1 MKTLILTIGSRGDVQ
16 PYVALGKGLQA
27 AGHNVT
33 ICTGNLFQEMVE
45 AHQLPFLPMDDE
57 MIRLTETP
65 EGKAMI
71 EGGGSAFK
79 AISLVKPMI
88 ARMVRDAWAAAQSVA
103 PDVIIYHPKTLS
115 GYHIGE
121 KLGIPIILTMAL
133 PMYTPTRAFP
143 LPITN
148 FSLGGWFNRLTYQMV
163 PMISAPYAD
172 VIGAFRQELGLPKRG
187 RFLNETRLPDGRN
200 TPTLYGIS
208 HHLIPRPADWAD
220 AVQAS
225 GYWFLAQSANWQP
238 PDDLAIFLQ
247 AGPPPVYIGFGS
259 MAGKHPDKL
268 AAIAVAAL
276 QQAGQRGILAT
287 GWGGLQPGDL
297 PDTIFQLK
305 EAPHDWLFPQM
316 AAVVHH
322 GGAGTT
328 AAGLRAGKA
337 TLICPFLGD
346 QPFWGERMYQ
356 LGVGP
361 KPIPQKKL
369 TADNLAAALTSLV
382 NDPSIQQK
390 AASLGQKLRA
400 EDGIGAAVTIV
411 EKVGLGL

>member
-1 MKTLILTIGSRGDVQ
+1 MKILILTIGSRGDVQ
-16 PYVALGKGLQA
+16 PYVALGKGLQT
-27 AGHNVT
+27 AGHDVT
-33 ICTGNLFQEMVE
+33 ICTGHLFEKIVTS
-45 AHQLPFLPMDDE
+45 HSLPFLPMDDE

-71 EGGGSAFK
+71 EGGGAAFK

-88 ARMVRDAWAAAQSVA
+88 ARMVRDAWAAAQTVT
-103 PDVIIYHPKTLS
+103 PDVILYHPKTLS

-121 KLGIPIILTMAL
+121 KLSKPIILTMAL

-148 FSLGGWFNRLTYQMV
+148 FTLGGWFNRLTYSMV

-187 RFLNETRLPDGRN
+187 RFLNETRLPNGRT

-208 HHLIPRPADWAD
+208 HHLIPRPADWPE
-220 AVQAS
+220 AVQAG
-225 GYWFLAQSANWQP
+225 GYWFLEQEAGWQP
-238 PDDLAIFLQ
+238 PADLTTFLQ

-259 MAGKHPDKL
+259 MAGKQPDKL
-268 AAIAVAAL
+268 AAIAIAAL
-276 QQAGQRGILAT
+276 QKVGLRGLLAT

-328 AAGLRAGKA
+328 AAGLRAGKP
-337 TLICPFLGD
+337 TLICPFVGD
-346 QPFWGERMYQ
+346 QPFWGERVHR

-361 KPIPQKKL
+361 KGIPQKKL
-369 TADNLAAALTSLV
+369 TVANLAAALTSLV
-382 NDPSIQQK
+382 NNPAWQQQ
-390 AASLGQKLRA
+390 AATLGQQLRA
-400 EDGIGAAVTIV
+400 EDGVGTAVQFI
-411 EKVGLGL
+411 EKVVRL